1 MGFKAE
7 YDVSQEELVKSAGL
21 RLKEADADLMVA
33 NDVAVEGAGFGSDQN
48 KVVLVDD
55 EVLDIPQS
63 TKEEIASLVVD
74 RIVEK
79 FLKIFE

>member
-21 RLKEADADLMVA
+21 QLKEADADLMVA

-55 EVLDIPQS
+55 EVLDI
-63 TKEEIASLVVD
+63 
-74 RIVEK
+74 
-79 FLKIFE
+79 LKAPKKK

>member
-33 NDVAVEGAGFGSDQN
+33 NDVAVEGAGFGSTR
-48 KVVLVDD
+48 
-55 EVLDIPQS
+55 
-63 TKEEIASLVVD
+63 TKWCWLMTKCWI
-74 RIVEK
+74 
-79 FLKIFE
+79 FLKAPKKK